1 MTARRVFIALTALAG
16 VALWCALSLTV
27 PKPRAEAPECN
38 PAVLWGCP

>member
-1 MTARRVFIALTALAG
+1 MTARRVWLACVTVWCVAVWCAISLTA
-16 VALWCALSLTV
+16 